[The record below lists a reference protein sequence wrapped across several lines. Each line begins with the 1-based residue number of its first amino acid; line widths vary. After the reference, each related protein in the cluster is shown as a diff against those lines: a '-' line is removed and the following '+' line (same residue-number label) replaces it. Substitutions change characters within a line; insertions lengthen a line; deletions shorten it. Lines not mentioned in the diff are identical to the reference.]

1 MPAIETIAKPR
12 RNRISVP
19 VPKEYG
25 SYSFQVIL
33 VPIRPEEPAVPK
45 PAARTRCKVQS
56 LADALLAVPAPDDGW
71 EPGESRS
78 DDAPSFFERSGGF
91 ASEAFA

>member
-1 MPAIETIAKPR
+1 MPPIETIARPR

-33 VPIRPEEPAVPK
+33 VPLVPDVPPPPSPARRRKKNFVEALLSCPK
-45 PAARTRCKVQS
+45 
-56 LADALLAVPAPDDGW
+56 LAD
-71 EPGESRS
+71 GETLDVSR
-78 DDAPSFFERSGGF
+78 DETDFGREIVL
-91 ASEAFA
+91 